1 MAEDARARGWAL
13 KAECYAAWHTAP
25 PHARAAADRLRA
37 LADEQE
43 DPELQALADWTDGI
57 AHLADGALTAA
68 LVALESAHAAFT
80 ALGDLQHA
88 AESQVPQMVALSMLG
103 RDAEAVQRAQSA
115 LAQFVASGDTR
126 SAAKIDG
133 NLGTMLSRQDR
144 HTEAEQ
150 HWRRAAVRFARV
162 GDTELS
168 VAADVA
174 LANTLTWQFRFD
186 EALRINERARM
197 RARTHGFTVLDAHAR
212 QAIGR
217 IELNRGRWHQ
227 ALPALAEAARLLAE
241 AGAPP
246 QKRIEAEAALADA
259 YLAVNLLGEAV
270 SLYDR
275 VMADA
280 LALQAPTEQAW
291 AALQRARALDR
302 LGDARGAAA
311 GLSAARALY
320 AGTGN
325 TATMAFIDL
334 CRGRVELGAGDAA
347 SALGH
352 ALAAQAALQG
362 SGITGWLLEARALQ
376 AAAHAALG
384 EDAAAQAGF
393 DAVLAQAGGL
403 PQIALP
409 CHVGLGSLAL
419 ARGKLD
425 TARDALET
433 ALDLI
438 DRERAALP
446 DDDFRSALGAE
457 AEHAHDLLVRVA
469 LAQGDAVQLLRDL
482 ERGRARALAL
492 SLPAADAAPRAAAS
506 AQLRWLRDQWRQA
519 LAEGDEQRLPALGGQ
534 VQALEHEL
542 LEAHRR
548 EALLPTGAKAAT
560 EEPLDLAA
568 LQASLPEDTAIV
580 VWHQLNGRLLACVVA
595 GGEVRHHA
603 WAADGLA
610 ERIRALRF
618 QIDTLRFGGAGMRRH
633 AGQLMARAQV
643 HARALHDLVW
653 APVEPLLGGR
663 RRVVLVPHRELH
675 YLPFGALHDGRQWL
689 VQSHRLS
696 LAPSATVWQAQQRR
710 PAARFDSVLA
720 VGVGGTALPQVA
732 GEIAAVSA
740 AFGPRAQVL
749 CETGATQPALTAAL
763 PAADVLHLACHGHFR
778 SDNPAFS
785 FLQLGD
791 GPLTLRDAR
800 ELPLRASLV
809 ALSACETGV
818 SRVAPGDEVLGL
830 VRAFMLA
837 GAGAVLATLWPVE
850 DAACAALMTDFYR
863 GLLAGASPA
872 DALNQ
877 AQASAAASGAH
888 PFFWAAFSLH
898 GRG

>member
-1 MAEDARARGWAL
+1 MADDARARGWAL

-25 PHARAAADRLRA
+25 PRAREAADRLRA
-37 LADEQE
+37 LAADSG
-43 DPELQALADWTDGI
+43 DPVLRALADWTDGI
-57 AHLADGALTAA
+57 AQLAAGDLTAA
-68 LVALESAHAAFT
+68 LSALEGAHAAFT

-144 HTEAEQ
+144 HAEAEQ

-162 GDTELS
+162 GDIELS

-217 IELNRGRWHQ
+217 IELNRGRWHL
-227 ALPALAEAARLLAE
+227 ALPALADAARLLADT
-241 AGAPP
+241 GAPP

-259 YLAVNLLGEAV
+259 YLAVNLLGEAAA
-270 SLYDR
+270 LYER

-291 AALQRARALDR
+291 ATLQRARALGR
-302 LGDARGAAA
+302 LGDARAAIE
-311 GLSAARALY
+311 GLGAARALY
-320 AGTGN
+320 QGTGN
-325 TATMAFIDL
+325 AATVAFVDL
-334 CRGRVELGAGDAA
+334 CRGRVELGTGEASRALDHARAA
-347 SALGH
+347 E
-352 ALAAQAALQG
+352 AALQG

-376 AAAHAALG
+376 AAAQAALG
-384 EDAAAQAGF
+384 DDAAAQAGF
-393 DAVLAQAGGL
+393 DTVLSQAGGL
-403 PQIALP
+403 PQIAMP

-419 ARGKLD
+419 ARNDLA
-425 TARDALET
+425 TARAALET
-433 ALDLI
+433 ALDRV

-457 AEHAHDLLVRVA
+457 AEQAHEHLVRVA
-469 LAQGDAVQLLRDL
+469 LAQGDSAMLLRDL

-492 SLPAADAAPRAAAS
+492 SLPSVNEPPRAAGS
-506 AQLRWLRDQWRQA
+506 TQLRWLRDQWRQA
-519 LAEGDEQRLPALGGQ
+519 VAEGDADRLPGLGGQ
-534 VQALEHEL
+534 VRALEHAL

-548 EALLPTGAKAAT
+548 AALLPATAPAAA
-560 EEPLDLAA
+560 EERFDLPALLDA
-568 LQASLPEDTAIV
+568 LPDDTAMV
-580 VWHQLNGRLLACVVA
+580 VWHQQGDHLLACVLS
-595 GGEVRHHA
+595 GGEVRHRA
-603 WAADGLA
+603 WVADGLA
-610 ERIRALRF
+610 ERVRALRF
-618 QIDTLRFGGAGMRRH
+618 QIDSLRFGGPAMRRH

-643 HARALHDLVW
+643 HARALHDRVW
-653 APVEPLLGGR
+653 APIEPLLGGR

-675 YLPFGALHDGRQWL
+675 YLPFCALHDGRQWL
-689 VQSHRLS
+689 VQDHRLS
-696 LAPSATVWQAQQRR
+696 LAPSATVWLAQQQRA
-710 PAARFDSVLA
+710 AARFDTVLA
-720 VGVGGTALPQVA
+720 VGVGGAALPQVA
-732 GEIAAVSA
+732 EEIAAVSA
-740 AFGPRAQVL
+740 AFGAGAL
-749 CETGATQPALTAAL
+749 ALSDGEATQPALAAAL

-809 ALSACETGV
+809 TLSACETGV

-837 GAGAVLATLWPVE
+837 GAGTVLATLWPVE
-850 DAACAALMTDFYR
+850 DTASAALMADFYR
-863 GLLAGASPA
+863 ALRAGATPA
-872 DALNQ
+872 GALQQ
-877 AQASAAASGAH
+877 AQAQAAAGGAH